1 MDCKPEVPK
10 PQPMPVEP
18 DGIPSELKDLDRW
31 ICWSWIRRGEKWDKP
46 PLRADGRGFA
56 KSDDPATWSSF
67 ESALEQHQ
75 AGKFDG
81 IGFILNAPGETVF
94 VGVDFDDCL
103 DENQNVTGIASNGLQ
118 LLDSYAEMSPS
129 GKGVKLICKGQLP
142 PGKKADHK
150 QGVEM
155 YVSGR
160 YFTITGHQWA
170 ESPSEITERSREV
183 RAFHGM
189 VFPRQ
194 GNEPAPSQYYEPS
207 VERDILVAVEA
218 LEALGA
224 PKADGYYD
232 WLSVGMALH
241 DVDDSLLDDWDRWSQ
256 TRCREQYQ
264 EGACRRKWASF
275 HRGGGQSLG
284 SLIYWAREDGWEG
297 PNGFSRNGS
306 GQLSDNEVFNRGGH
320 DETPRIEFPGITSEE
335 LANTDY
341 ALEYLIDGLLV
352 RGQPGGIFGSKKS
365 LKTNLSI
372 DLAMCLS
379 IGGLFLGQFQV
390 TRAVRM
396 GIMSGESGA
405 AVIQETARR
414 IAHSYNWSLE
424 NFENV
429 IWEFSLPRLGD
440 FEHLLALDT
449 FIKNHELDV
458 VIIDP
463 TYLCMPVGD
472 SAGNLFVVGALLSG
486 LTALGQ
492 KTGCTVIL
500 VHHTRK
506 GVIDPFAPPELEDI
520 AWSGFQEWVRQ
531 WFLIGRRQKYDPDQ
545 GGHHELWINV
555 GGSAGHSGLW
565 GVDID
570 EGSRQDPGGVR
581 VLRVSEA
588 RQQAAEGD
596 QEALDAEKIL
606 QQEATTKSDRAKI
619 LTAFKRFPDG
629 ETKSV
634 IRDTAGITTKRFD
647 PIFAELLSE
656 SVLESCQ
663 IRKDNKQTYGGYRL
677 ENVTQRHSDNSR
689 IRLLPS
695 GLTHTLG

>member
-1 MDCKPEVPK
+1 MKITTDCEPEAPK
-10 PQPMPVEP
+10 PQTVSVEP
-18 DGIPSELKDLDRW
+18 DNIPDELKALDRW
-31 ICWSWIRRGEKWDKP
+31 VCWSWSPRNGKWDKP
-46 PLRADGRGFA
+46 PLRADGRSFA
-56 KSDDPATWSSF
+56 KTDDPTTWCSF
-67 ESALEQHQ
+67 DKALQQHQ

-81 IGFILNAPGETVF
+81 IGFVLNAPGETVY
-94 VGVDFDDCL
+94 VGVDFDDCI
-103 DENQNVTGIASNGLQ
+103 DANQAVTGIANKGLQ
-118 LLDSYAEMSPS
+118 LLDSYSEMSPS
-129 GKGVKLICKGQLP
+129 GRGVKSICRGQLP
-142 PGKKADHK
+142 PGKKVDSDL
-150 QGVEM
+150 GVEM
-155 YVSGR
+155 YATGR
-160 YFTITGHQWA
+160 YFTITGQRLA
-170 ESPSEITERSREV
+170 RTSSQITERT
-183 RAFHGM
+183 RALQLFHEM
-189 VFPRQ
+189 VFASSKTHDSPITDERQ
-194 GNEPAPSQYYEPS
+194 T
-207 VERDILVAVEA
+207 A
-218 LEALGA
+218 LDALDA
-224 PKADGYYD
+224 LKPHRADGYED

-241 DVDDSLLDDWDRWSQ
+241 DTDDSLLADWDRWSRD
-256 TRCREQYQ
+256 RCPEKYDEQ
-264 EGACRRKWASF
+264 ACRDKWDSF
-275 HRGGGQSLG
+275 ERGNGKTLG
-284 SLIYWAREDGWEG
+284 SLIYWAREDGWGG
-297 PNGFSRNGS
+297 PHYSSRNGN
-306 GQLSDNEVFNRGGH
+306 GQLPTNDKASSRGGP
-320 DETPRIEFPGITSEE
+320 DKPPRIEFPGITSAE

-341 ALEYLIDGLLV
+341 QLEYLIDGLLV

-365 LKTNLSI
+365 LKTNMSI
-372 DLAMCLS
+372 DLALSLS
-379 IGGLFLGQFQV
+379 IGGMFLGQFQV